1 MNVFRRVYKFYAEG
15 IKSMSVGRTL
25 WIIVGIKLFI
35 LFAVLRLFF
44 FKPELSKYKSE
55 REKAQHVIEC
65 LAIEDAEAPENEEGA
80 LNGESAKI
88 DERIAEENE

>member
-15 IKSMSVGRTL
+15 IRSMSVGRTL
-25 WIIVGIKLFI
+25 WIIVGIKLII

-55 REKAQHVIEC
+55 SEKAQHVIEN
-65 LAIEDAEAPENEEGA
+65 L
-80 LNGESAKI
+80 S
-88 DERIAEENE
+88 IAEENECKSDN